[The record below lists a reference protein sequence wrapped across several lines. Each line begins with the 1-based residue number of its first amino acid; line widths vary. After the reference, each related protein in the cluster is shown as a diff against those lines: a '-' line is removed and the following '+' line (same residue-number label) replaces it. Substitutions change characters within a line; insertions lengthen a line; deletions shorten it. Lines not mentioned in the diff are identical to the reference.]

1 MYVFFQYFLGFFW
14 GLRGRRQNRA
24 RDFIRMRFLL
34 SGWFMDYEGQS
45 DRDSERE
52 RGEERDNDVDTKSV
66 KFILQYALYV
76 RAINNKERVD
86 NNAQIERGGKEKD
99 REREG

>member
-1 MYVFFQYFLGFFW
+1 MFFFSTFWVFFEVSGVDDKIARAILFACVFSSLVGF
-14 GLRGRRQNRA
+14 
-24 RDFIRMRFLL
+24 
-34 SGWFMDYEGQS
+34 FMDYEGQS